1 MALTKLATIAL
12 TGVALAAALGYD
24 VIGLLA
30 AFAESK
36 LGYYMQLA
44 AAGIGAVLIF
54 VGLIVLFIASGYKGM
69 IKDNKI
75 NFGKLPALEHNGKM
89 IEQR

>member
-1 MALTKLATIAL
+1 MHLPPNPFPQNEQK
-12 TGVALAAALGYD
+12 YED
-24 VIGLLA
+24 VPVDRDML
-30 AFAESK
+30 
-36 LGYYMQLA
+36 Q
-44 AAGIGAVLIF
+44 
-54 VGLIVLFIASGYKGM
+54 GM

>member
-1 MALTKLATIAL
+1 MFTICLLPLKASPQTVTHAHKQTNKQASKQTHTIL
-12 TGVALAAALGYD
+12 HLPPNPFPQNEQKYED
-24 VIGLLA
+24 VPVDRDML
-30 AFAESK
+30 
-36 LGYYMQLA
+36 Q
-44 AAGIGAVLIF
+44 
-54 VGLIVLFIASGYKGM
+54 GM